1 MTTKPLPL
9 TPELH
14 AYLVAHGSAPDEIVR
29 ELAEETR
36 AALPAEAVMQVAPEQ
51 AAFLTFLTRLLGV
64 RQAVEVGTFTGLS
77 SLAIARGLAE
87 GGRLTCFDISEEYTG
102 VARRYWERAGVQ
114 DRIELRIGPAA
125 ETLRELPR
133 ERYLDFAFI
142 DADKVGYPIYWDE
155 LVPRMRPGAVI
166 AVDNTLRDGRVLAR
180 HGRSCSPSPTASHSP
195 ERSEPAEH
203 NLAEVAASLST
214 GCHHL
219 PETETIKPRRPTQ
232 ARHGRSCSPSPTAS
246 HSPERSEPAEHNLAE
261 VAATLTAGYRHLAE
275 MAAIKSR
282 GPAPAGHAP
291 AAR

>member
-14 AYLVAHGSAPDEIVR
+14 AYLVAHGSAPDEVVR

-36 AALPAEAVMQVAPEQ
+36 AALPAQAGMQVAPEQ

-77 SLAIARGLAE
+77 SLAIARGLPD

-102 VARRYWERAGVQ
+102 IARRYWARAGVQ

-142 DADKVGYPIYWDE
+142 DADKVGYPVYWDE
-155 LVPRMRPGAVI
+155 LVPRMRPGGVV
-166 AVDNTLRDGRVLAR
+166 AVDNTLRGGRVLAPQNADDR
-180 HGRSCSPSPTASHSP
+180 AIAAFNDEVLSDVRVEVVMLPIADGVT
-195 ERSEPAEH
+195 
-203 NLAEVAASLST
+203 LARV
-214 GCHHL
+214 
-219 PETETIKPRRPTQ
+219 R
-232 ARHGRSCSPSPTAS
+232 
-246 HSPERSEPAEHNLAE
+246 
-261 VAATLTAGYRHLAE
+261 
-275 MAAIKSR
+275 
-282 GPAPAGHAP
+282 
-291 AAR
+291 

>member
-14 AYLVAHGSAPDEIVR
+14 AYLVAHGSAPDEIVQ

-102 VARRYWERAGVQ
+102 VARRYWQRAGVQ

-125 ETLRELPR
+125 QTLRELPR

-166 AVDNTLRDGRVLAR
+166 AVDNTLRDGRVLAPR
-180 HGRSCSPSPTASHSP
+180 NADDRAIAAFNDAVIADVRVEAVMLPIADGVT
-195 ERSEPAEH
+195 
-203 NLAEVAASLST
+203 LARVL
-214 GCHHL
+214 
-219 PETETIKPRRPTQ
+219 
-232 ARHGRSCSPSPTAS
+232 
-246 HSPERSEPAEHNLAE
+246 
-261 VAATLTAGYRHLAE
+261 
-275 MAAIKSR
+275 
-282 GPAPAGHAP
+282 
-291 AAR
+291 

>member
-14 AYLVAHGSAPDEIVR
+14 AYLVAHGSAPDEVVR

-36 AALPAEAVMQVAPEQ
+36 TLLPAQAGMQVAPEQ

-102 VARRYWERAGVQ
+102 IARRYWTRAGMQ

-125 ETLRELPR
+125 DTLRELPR

-142 DADKVGYPIYWDE
+142 DADKVGYPVYWDE
-155 LVPRMRPGAVI
+155 LVPRMRPGGVV
-166 AVDNTLRDGRVLAR
+166 AVDNTLRGGRVLAPQNADDR
-180 HGRSCSPSPTASHSP
+180 AIAAFNDEILSDVRVEVVMLPIADGVT
-195 ERSEPAEH
+195 
-203 NLAEVAASLST
+203 LARV
-214 GCHHL
+214 
-219 PETETIKPRRPTQ
+219 R
-232 ARHGRSCSPSPTAS
+232 
-246 HSPERSEPAEHNLAE
+246 
-261 VAATLTAGYRHLAE
+261 
-275 MAAIKSR
+275 
-282 GPAPAGHAP
+282 
-291 AAR
+291 

>member
-29 ELAEETR
+29 DLAEETQ
-36 AALPAEAVMQVAPEQ
+36 AALPAQATMQVAPEQ

-102 VARRYWERAGVQ
+102 VARRYWARAGVQ

-166 AVDNTLRDGRVLAR
+166 AVDNTLRAGRVLAPQNADDR
-180 HGRSCSPSPTASHSP
+180 AIAAFND
-195 ERSEPAEH
+195 EI
-203 NLAEVAASLST
+203 LADVRVDVVM
-214 GCHHL
+214 L
-219 PETETIKPRRPTQ
+219 PIADGVTL
-232 ARHGRSCSPSPTAS
+232 ARVH
-246 HSPERSEPAEHNLAE
+246 
-261 VAATLTAGYRHLAE
+261 
-275 MAAIKSR
+275 
-282 GPAPAGHAP
+282 
-291 AAR
+291 

>member
-1 MTTKPLPL
+1 MSTKPLPL

-36 AALPAEAVMQVAPEQ
+36 AALPAQADMQVAPEQ

-102 VARRYWERAGVQ
+102 VARRYWTRAGVQ

-125 ETLRELPR
+125 DTLRQLPQ

-166 AVDNTLRDGRVLAR
+166 AVDNTLRGGRVLAPQNADDR
-180 HGRSCSPSPTASHSP
+180 AIAAFND
-195 ERSEPAEH
+195 EI
-203 NLAEVAASLST
+203 LADVRVEVVM
-214 GCHHL
+214 L
-219 PETETIKPRRPTQ
+219 PIADGVTL
-232 ARHGRSCSPSPTAS
+232 ARV
-246 HSPERSEPAEHNLAE
+246 L
-261 VAATLTAGYRHLAE
+261 
-275 MAAIKSR
+275 
-282 GPAPAGHAP
+282 
-291 AAR
+291 

>member
-14 AYLVAHGSAPDEIVR
+14 DYLVAHGSAPDEIVR

-36 AALPAEAVMQVAPEQ
+36 VALPAEAVMQVAPEQ

-166 AVDNTLRDGRVLAR
+166 AVDNTLRDGRVLAPR
-180 HGRSCSPSPTASHSP
+180 NADDRAIAAFNDAVIADVRVEAVMLPIADGVT
-195 ERSEPAEH
+195 
-203 NLAEVAASLST
+203 LARVL
-214 GCHHL
+214 
-219 PETETIKPRRPTQ
+219 
-232 ARHGRSCSPSPTAS
+232 
-246 HSPERSEPAEHNLAE
+246 
-261 VAATLTAGYRHLAE
+261 
-275 MAAIKSR
+275 
-282 GPAPAGHAP
+282 
-291 AAR
+291 

>member
-1 MTTKPLPL
+1 MTTKTLPL

-36 AALPAEAVMQVAPEQ
+36 AVLPAEAVMQVAPEQ

-77 SLAIARGLAE
+77 SLAIARGLAA
-87 GGRLTCFDISEEYTG
+87 GGRLTCFDVSEEYTG
-102 VARRYWERAGVQ
+102 VARRYWERAGVR

-166 AVDNTLRDGRVLAR
+166 AVDNTLRDGRVLAPR
-180 HGRSCSPSPTASHSP
+180 DADDRAIAAFNDAVVADVRVEAVMLPIADGVT
-195 ERSEPAEH
+195 
-203 NLAEVAASLST
+203 LARV
-214 GCHHL
+214 
-219 PETETIKPRRPTQ
+219 R
-232 ARHGRSCSPSPTAS
+232 
-246 HSPERSEPAEHNLAE
+246 
-261 VAATLTAGYRHLAE
+261 
-275 MAAIKSR
+275 
-282 GPAPAGHAP
+282 
-291 AAR
+291 